1 MHAVVVCSRKNG
13 ASNFATY
20 PDVLTPIEDVKNEA
34 VITRDYDGNWIWK
47 PQATG
52 SEIKRLQSH
61 QQKYPKYRRWE
72 HVAFAFHIP
81 DEWGEDGIIT
91 AGHPEDHQ
99 KFTDVLSRQ
108 YCRSK

>member
-61 QQKYPKYRRWE
+61 QQKYPKYRHGSTW
-72 HVAFAFHIP
+72 HSPFIYLTNGAKMA
-81 DEWGEDGIIT
+81 
-91 AGHPEDHQ
+91 
-99 KFTDVLSRQ
+99 
-108 YCRSK
+108 